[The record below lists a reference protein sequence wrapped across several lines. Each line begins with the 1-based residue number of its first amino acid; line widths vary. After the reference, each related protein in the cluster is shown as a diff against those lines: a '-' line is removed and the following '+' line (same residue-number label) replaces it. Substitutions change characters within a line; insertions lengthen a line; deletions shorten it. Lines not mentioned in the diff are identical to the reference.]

1 MFVKGFLLSKARVKD
16 STPSNLFKGESIS
29 LRGCAKGLFSGNSEL
44 VELANLVNAVTVL
57 GEDFIDALRNQILL
71 FVPET
76 ATYGMKAVVMNRF
89 DGMHRR
95 EWSRLETRAK
105 EHSVKA
111 SLKVFLNLV
120 ASESEW

>member
-57 GEDFIDALRNQILL
+57 GEDLIDARRYQTLLLRAGNGDLRIEGGCDDQIRWY
-71 FVPET
+71 
-76 ATYGMKAVVMNRF
+76 A
-89 DGMHRR
+89 
-95 EWSRLETRAK
+95 
-105 EHSVKA
+105 
-111 SLKVFLNLV
+111 
-120 ASESEW
+120 